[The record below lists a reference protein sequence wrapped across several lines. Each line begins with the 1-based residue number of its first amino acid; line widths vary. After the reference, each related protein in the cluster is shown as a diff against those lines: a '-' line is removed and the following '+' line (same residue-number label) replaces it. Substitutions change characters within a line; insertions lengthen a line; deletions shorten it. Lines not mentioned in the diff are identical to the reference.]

1 MSPGNRKFSAKK
13 KSTRTAIKRP
23 TLKEV
28 ARAAGV
34 SLASASYAV
43 NGTGSLGEA
52 TREHVLRTASKLGY
66 RQNLNARAMRT
77 GSTRALGL
85 VLPDLNNP
93 FFPALAQ
100 SVIQTARSYG
110 YSVFVTDTEGSEEL
124 ETQSLRLLVEHGVDG
139 IVWFPIGD
147 KNTAGSLIEDIPTV
161 VIDRTLSGIE
171 SIQADYAAGGRL
183 AAEHLVNAGH
193 RSIGVISGPTDI
205 LSMRERCNAASGY
218 IRQHAELAFQVTNGF
233 SIDLEP
239 KVKDAIK
246 SREATAVFVGA
257 DLIALGVM
265 QYARSIGILVPEKLS
280 VIGFDDI
287 PWAQISQPPLTTV
300 EIPVGDMAAEA
311 VEAVLRKSR
320 DQGEPR
326 RKIVFDMSLVER
338 GSVARRR

>member
-1 MSPGNRKFSAKK
+1 MSPGTRKFPAKK

-100 SVIQTARSYG
+100 SVIQTARGYG

-147 KNTAGSLIEDIPTV
+147 KNTAGSLIEDVPTV
-161 VIDRTLSGIE
+161 VIDRTLPGIE

-246 SREATAVFVGA
+246 SRGATAVFVGA

-265 QYARSIGILVPEKLS
+265 QYGRSIGILVPDKLS
-280 VIGFDDI
+280 VVGFDDI

-311 VEAVLRKSR
+311 VEAVLKKSR